1 MANSAPPVFDDQ
13 RRMPGLKFM
22 RALVVDDVDIN
33 REMFRMHLE
42 FAVQHIDEAA
52 DGFAALDLF
61 KQYRYDA
68 VLLDIEMPGIDG
80 YATMTAMRKWEQERR
95 LPRTPILAVTSS
107 DFPGDRQRILDAGA
121 SAYLAKPLK
130 QKDLMKALQLFQSTE
145 PAPHPLANLFP
156 KVFDYADAM
165 LGELETIDEPEAV
178 SKKLHQLRGMMAVY
192 GFESFA
198 EGVRQ
203 VQLAVQQE
211 GMPKKT
217 VFAQLRKEL
226 CDLKTAST

>member
-1 MANSAPPVFDDQ
+1 MANSAPPVNDDQ
-13 RRMPGLKFM
+13 RRPPGLKFM

-42 FAVQHIDEAA
+42 LAAQRIDEAA

-130 QKDLMKALQLFQSTE
+130 QKDLMNALQLLHPAE

-198 EGVRQ
+198 ERVRQ
-203 VQLAVQQE
+203 VQLAMQQE
-211 GMPKKT
+211 VPKKT

-226 CDLKTAST
+226 CDLKAAST